1 MRDKISKLK
10 NLIKKYGFAGTVK
23 KAADYI
29 RSNYLVKISLRER
42 ILMALHK
49 KKVAAKISKILDR
62 DTYDRIVIWRSS
74 FGWNVPLYQR
84 PQHIFSNFAKQRTLV
99 FYEVTRFTDD
109 VPRMKKQADNLYLV
123 NYANSAFSR
132 ILHEEIEKR
141 NVPRYLQFYSTDWT
155 MPAKKVREYMERGYK
170 VVYEYIDDLN
180 PHLAG
185 TDQLPGQRKAGL
197 FQQWRR
203 LCALP

>member
-10 NLIKKYGFAGTVK
+10 NLIKKYGLAGTVK

-29 RSNYLVKISLRER
+29 RSNYLVRISLRER
-42 ILMALHK
+42 IIIALHK
-49 KKVAAKISKILDR
+49 KKIAAKIDRILER
-62 DTYDRIVIWRSS
+62 DSYDRIVVWRSS

-109 VPRMKKQADNLYLV
+109 VKRMKKQADNLYLV
-123 NYANSAFSR
+123 NYANSAFSK

-141 NVPRYLQFYSTDWT
+141 KEPRYLQF
-155 MPAKKVREYMERGYK
+155 
-170 VVYEYIDDLN
+170 
-180 PHLAG
+180 
-185 TDQLPGQRKAGL
+185 
-197 FQQWRR
+197 
-203 LCALP
+203 